1 MKEGDPFDTEAMDDL
16 RSRQRQLVRQLHEA
30 AFRTAARDWPGL
42 VALPERAD
50 AALLE
55 GEVRELADQEL
66 SDSDELAELV
76 SRLRR
81 AGRTAQ
87 TAQLFDSLVWRDP
100 YLREFRERT
109 RQEAQE
115 ARVDSI
121 PEGLAPDLYRFVH
134 LLLLADELAGD
145 DYRDPRLG
153 QDSLE

>member
-55 GEVRELADQEL
+55 RELRELADQEL

-87 TAQLFDSLVWRDP
+87 TAQFFDSLVWRDP

-121 PEGLAPDLYRFVH
+121 PEGLAPDLYRFVR

-145 DYRDPRLG
+145 DYRDLRLG

>member
-42 VALPERAD
+42 VTLPERAD

-55 GEVRELADQEL
+55 RELRELADQEL

-87 TAQLFDSLVWRDP
+87 TAQFFDSLVWRDP

-121 PEGLAPDLYRFVH
+121 PEGLAPDLYRFVR

-145 DYRDPRLG
+145 DYRDLRLG